1 MPVPKSLREAI
12 RYRALCPLQYAAG
25 SLRSTFTGRRTTTRR
40 ILIASDNLVVT
51 SEEQFAPLLAGRN
64 RTFDEIG
71 VLFDHRLLDEALAS
85 PPNPKSY
92 TAVLAKLSFLT
103 PKAEA
108 LDKIARL
115 RRLFPHPVRL
125 IYFDG
130 DDDSCIQWPE
140 LLDNVDIYVKKH
152 MFSDPTWYQQQF
164 AGKSNLTDYVSR
176 LHGYSFADNAIPHS
190 GVVPAEQMDK
200 VVLGYNIGLD
210 TKITNLF
217 RTTKPS
223 SEAEKT
229 VDVMCRAPCKPEA
242 WIYPFRVPVND
253 ALKPL
258 ADQGY
263 KVNVPNERAGQH
275 GYYQE
280 MRSARICVSPFGYGE
295 LCWRD
300 FEAVLMGCLLVKP
313 DMGHVRTDPNIFVPG
328 ETYVPVRWDF
338 SDLPEVC
345 ARYLADDVARK
356 AITARAYQVLA
367 DYYRSHN
374 ALQRFDEILTLA
386 GAPSAASAAA
396 AMQQRAKHNV

>member
-1 MPVPKSLREAI
+1 MPVPKTLRETI
-12 RYRALCPLQYAAG
+12 RYRALFPLHYAAG

-40 ILIASDNLVVT
+40 ILIASDNLAVT
-51 SEEQFAPLLAGRN
+51 SEEQFAPLLANRN

-71 VLFDHRLLDEALAS
+71 VLFDHRLLDDVLAS

-103 PKAEA
+103 PKTEA

-140 LLDNVDIYVKKH
+140 LLDDVDIYVKKH

-176 LHGYSFADNAIPHS
+176 LHGYSFADDAIPYS
-190 GVVPAEQMDK
+190 GVVPAEQMYK

-210 TKITNLF
+210 TKITDLF

-223 SEAEKT
+223 SEADKT

-242 WIYPFRVPVND
+242 WIYPFRVPLND

-263 KVNVPNERAGQH
+263 NVNVPNERAGQH

-300 FEAVLMGCLLVKP
+300 FEAVLMGCLLLKP
-313 DMGHVRTDPNIFVPG
+313 DMGHVRTEPNIFVAG

-345 ARYLADDVARK
+345 ARYLADDAARK

-367 DYYRSHN
+367 DYYGSHK
-374 ALQRFDEILTLA
+374 ALHRFDEILTLA
-386 GAPSAASAAA
+386 GAPSPAKRGRGSATKGKA
-396 AMQQRAKHNV
+396 

>member
-1 MPVPKSLREAI
+1 MPKTLRETI
-12 RYRALCPLQYAAG
+12 RYRALCPLHYAAG

-40 ILIASDNLVVT
+40 ILIASDNLAVT
-51 SEEQFAPLLAGRN
+51 SEEQFAPLLANRN

-71 VLFDHRLLDEALAS
+71 VLFDHRLLDDVLAG
-85 PPNPKSY
+85 PPHPKSY
-92 TAVLAKLSFLT
+92 TAVLAKVSFLT
-103 PKAEA
+103 PKTEA

-140 LLDNVDIYVKKH
+140 LLDDVDIYVKKH

-176 LHGYSFADNAIPHS
+176 LHGYSFADDAIPYS
-190 GVVPAEQMDK
+190 GVVPAEQMYK

-210 TKITNLF
+210 TKITDLF
-217 RTTKPS
+217 RTTRPS
-223 SEAEKT
+223 SEADKT

-242 WIYPFRVPVND
+242 WIYPFRVPLND
-253 ALKPL
+253 ALQPL
-258 ADQGY
+258 ASQGY
-263 KVNVPNERAGQH
+263 NVHVPNQRAGQH

-280 MRSARICVSPFGYGE
+280 MRSTRICVSPFGYGE

-313 DMGHVRTDPNIFVPG
+313 DMGHVRTEPNIFVAG

-338 SDLPEVC
+338 SDVPEVC
-345 ARYLADDVARK
+345 ARYLADDAARK

-367 DYYRSHN
+367 DYYGSHQ
-374 ALQRFDEILTLA
+374 ALQRFDEILSLA
-386 GAPSAASAAA
+386 GAPGPAKRGRGSATKGKA
-396 AMQQRAKHNV
+396 